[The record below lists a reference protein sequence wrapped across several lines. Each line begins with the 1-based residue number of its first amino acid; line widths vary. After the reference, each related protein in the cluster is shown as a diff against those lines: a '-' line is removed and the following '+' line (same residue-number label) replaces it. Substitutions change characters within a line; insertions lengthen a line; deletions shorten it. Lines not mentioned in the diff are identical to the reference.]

1 MTLLPITDDQSAEDP
16 AIETLA
22 EGGTWL
28 LDLVAVVDHLR
39 RGHRPGFTV
48 WAALDEALRWST
60 ATNPDDDTASDNTD
74 PLAGTL
80 HGFLNQADAP
90 VATQIQAA
98 VRRWVLTM
106 AERYNNGHHWSHP
119 TVRRGFPPPLLD
131 TDAGHD
137 PN

>member
-1 MTLLPITDDQSAEDP
+1 MTLHPFTDDPDGEDP
-16 AIETLA
+16 AVETLA

-28 LDLVAVVDHLR
+28 LDLVAAVDHLR

-48 WAALDEALRWST
+48 WAALEEALRWNT
-60 ATNPDDDTASDNTD
+60 ATNPDDDTTSDIAD

-80 HGFLNQADAP
+80 RSFLDQADPP

-106 AERYNNGHHWSHP
+106 AERYNNGHRWPHP
-119 TVRRGFPPPLLD
+119 TVRRGFPPPLVD

-137 PN
+137 GS